1 MERAIDFVGRFS
13 HVPLLIG
20 NEWTGSSGTD
30 STPVYNPSKG
40 EVIART
46 PCGTADDVDRAVRAA
61 AAAFPAWAALP
72 APKRADILF
81 RYRELL
87 AQHIDHIA
95 WLITIEN
102 GKTIE
107 EARGDIRRGF
117 EVVEFACGIPH
128 LAKGENLGQLAAE
141 IDGLAMRE
149 PLGVCVG
156 ISPFNF
162 PAMVAMWMFPL
173 AIACGNTFVLKPS
186 EKVPLTALYLA
197 ELLMQ
202 AGLPAGVFNVVHG
215 GREVVEALC
224 VHPHVAAISFVG
236 SSEIA
241 LRVYQMG
248 TGRGKRVQA
257 GGGAKNVHVV
267 MPDADFDSAVRA
279 VVGAAFGCSGQRCMA
294 GSTLMIPNGTDEAFL
309 QKLGAAVDELTV
321 GDTTDQPDVQMG
333 PVIDGDAR
341 DRISNTIGQAVLQGA
356 APIRDGRV
364 HQHADGFFLRPT
376 LLDGVSPDMD
386 IFHREVFGP
395 VLSIV
400 HTATLDESIRL
411 ANTLPFGN
419 GATIYTS
426 NGGAARKFA
435 REVKCGMIGVNVG
448 VPAPMAI
455 FPFSGWNQSFYG
467 DLHLQGTEGI
477 LFYTRQKV
485 LLSRWDTNYE
495 RINGW

>member
-1 MERAIDFVGRFS
+1 MEKATDFIGRFS

-20 NEWTGSSGTD
+20 NQWTGSRGNDT
-30 STPVYNPSKG
+30 TPVYNPSKG
-40 EVIART
+40 QVIAHT
-46 PCGTADDVDRAVRAA
+46 PSGIAEDVDRAVKAA
-61 AAAFPAWAALP
+61 NDAFPSWAAVP

-81 RYRELL
+81 HYRELL
-87 AQHIDHIA
+87 AEHLEHIA
-95 WLITIEN
+95 WLIATEN

-117 EVVEFACGIPH
+117 EVVEFACGIAH
-128 LAKGENLGQLAAE
+128 LTKGENLGQLAAE
-141 IDGLAMRE
+141 IDGLTMRE

-197 ELLMQ
+197 DLLVQ

-224 VHPHVAAISFVG
+224 VHPDVAAISFVG

-241 LRVYQMG
+241 LRVYQLG
-248 TGRGKRVQA
+248 TSRGKRVQA

-294 GSTLMIPNGTDEAFL
+294 GSTLMIPNGTDAAFL
-309 QKLGAAVDELTV
+309 QQLNAAVDQLVV
-321 GDTTDQPDVQMG
+321 GDTTGQVDVQMG
-333 PVIDGDAR
+333 PVIDGLAR
-341 DRISNTIGQAVLQGA
+341 DRISDTIQHAVSQGA
-356 APIRDGRV
+356 KPMRDGRRF
-364 HQHADGFFLRPT
+364 QDTDGFFLRPT
-376 LLDGVSPDMD
+376 LLDEVSPDMEV
-386 IFHREVFGP
+386 FRREVFGP

-400 HTATLDESIRL
+400 HTSTLDESIRL

-435 REVKCGMIGVNVG
+435 REMKCGMIGVNVG